1 MTFSFGQSERDR
13 IDVDVLS
20 YERAPVGE
28 YYDDNWLTTQIKV
41 RVGGFRGH
49 FDAALLAG
57 ELGAFRL
64 CS

>member
-13 IDVDVLS
+13 IEVDV
-20 YERAPVGE
+20 ERAPVGE